1 MVMTLVVNSDFLTM
15 NSATPGAVGS
25 MTDFGYN
32 GHGILFNETTHR
44 AGKTQARVDSV
55 WTFWRATIA
64 EQFATSVDD
73 FFRLVTLDNSGTYQN
88 GYMVANARTAETG
101 LVEASY
107 RCEAFFRSS
116 GGAYTVEMRSR
127 DDQPCSPAYDT
138 ELLTPGWILGIN
150 MPVSLQI
157 REDLGSTDNRPA
169 RRRQLAALVPGVV
182 DAETAKAVI
191 TYTDPA
197 NPLSVFGRWDLGYG
211 ESPYPKQIPDG
222 AIDSK
227 VATSSMALA
236 TAQLGMKLDTT
247 STARGFWMKFATP
260 TVNGSPFVW
269 SRSSWAWQPLRDVPD
284 VLDGPFMQPRLFL
297 K

>member
-64 EQFATSVDD
+64 EQVATSVDD